1 LSDENILARP
11 PVALVVSEHEWSTL
25 SLESVL
31 GPSGYAVLRAF
42 NARQAL
48 ERVQTISPDVV
59 FIDSRLPDMEGAQLC
74 RALRQHRTVS
84 LSAPIILVSSD
95 QVSRQQQVGALRA
108 GAWEFIRLPMD
119 AEQLLLRLESY
130 LRAKFD
136 ADRAR
141 EDSLLDQ
148 STGLY
153 SMRGLLRRAREL
165 ASEASRYG
173 RPLACIVVS
182 PDMERADEAQAD
194 DESLGIVEHLAA
206 VFRATNRLSD
216 AVGRLGPNEFVLL
229 APETD
234 REGAK
239 RLAERVRAA
248 IEEVNHQRSGKDET
262 QPIRVRIG
270 CYAVED
276 FRDASIE
283 PVELLTRA
291 TLALRHSQAESA
303 DGIYFYGR
311 VPQIVN

>member
-1 LSDENILARP
+1 MSDENLLARP

-42 NARQAL
+42 NGRQAL

-59 FIDSRLPDMEGAQLC
+59 FVDSRLPDMEGAQLC
-74 RALRQHRTVS
+74 RVLRQQSAVS
-84 LSAPIILVSSD
+84 LSAPIIIVTSE
-95 QVSRQQQVGALRA
+95 QVTRPQQLGALRA
-108 GAWEFIRLPMD
+108 GAWEYIRLPTD

-141 EDSLLDQ
+141 EESLLDQ

-173 RPLACIVVS
+173 RPLACIVIS
-182 PDMERADEAQAD
+182 PDFDRIEDEPSEADSYA
-194 DESLGIVEHLAA
+194 IVDHMAA

-234 REGAK
+234 QEGAK

-248 IEEVNHQRSGKDET
+248 ASHINNERTGAEER
-262 QPIRVRIG
+262 PIKLRIG

-291 TLALRHSQAESA
+291 TLALRHSQAEPG

-311 VPQIVN
+311 APQIVN